1 MKSWRMRV
9 LVAVLAVVF
18 AGALIISRRE
28 PGSIA
33 SVPASAAAP
42 VEMAVVAQGTAVP
55 SGEPSVPVAP
65 EGQIGYPESAPM
77 DLFAVRTWRP
87 APSGPPAV
95 PAIPAPDMRVR
106 APTAPPLPFR
116 FLARIVDTETERAT
130 FAFARDRSVILARE
144 GDVIDGD
151 YVLEAVEHGRL
162 VFVHRPTDTR
172 QSISLGSTQ

>member
-9 LVAVLAVVF
+9 LLAVLAVLS
-18 AGALIISRRE
+18 AGSLIISRDE
-28 PGSIA
+28 STSNA
-33 SVPASAAAP
+33 LVPTPAAAP
-42 VEMAVVAQGTAVP
+42 VEVAAAARGAAVP
-55 SGEPSVPVAP
+55 SGEPRVSVAS
-65 EGQIGYPESAPM
+65 EGQTAYPESAPM

-87 APSGPPAV
+87 GPSGPPAV

-106 APTAPPLPFR
+106 APAAPPLPYR

-172 QSISLGSTQ
+172 QSISIGATQ